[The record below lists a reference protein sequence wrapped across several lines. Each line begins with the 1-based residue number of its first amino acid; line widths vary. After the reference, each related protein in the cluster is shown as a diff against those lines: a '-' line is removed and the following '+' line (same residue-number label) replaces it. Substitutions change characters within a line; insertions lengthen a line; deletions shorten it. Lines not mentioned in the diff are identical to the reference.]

1 MNSNEFIESLI
12 KIFET
17 GGRCSNMSLSGEK
30 EKGGSASKT
39 SLPQE
44 HDMDTE
50 AQRYYDIS

>member
-17 GGRCSNMSLSGEK
+17 GGRCSNISLSGEK